1 MFLAVFSLLTVSA
14 FAQNPSVTSTAS
26 DDILKISTTLIQ
38 VDITVTDKKGNI
50 VRDLNP
56 EDFEVYENGKRQ
68 EISNFSFVS
77 IDSKNKPSEA
87 VVSPSVSNN
96 KISIP
101 IPPVKLKADQIRRTF
116 ALVVDDLGIAFE
128 NVPKV
133 QQSLRK
139 FINEQMQE
147 GDLVAIIRTG
157 SGIGALQS
165 FTSDKRQLFAA
176 IDKIRWN
183 PQGRSGVET
192 FAPIQKDTKDEI
204 AATSKSGRTVEGAD
218 ADKEFEKELDEFRND
233 NFSIGTLGSLN
244 YVIRGMRDLPG
255 RKAMMLFSEGFQLI
269 SHNKLTRIFDALRV
283 LADMANRSSVV
294 FYTLDPHGLQNPD
307 MFYAQDDLSA
317 IVPGSGVV
325 TTTEARTN
333 AFRDSQQS
341 LRYLA
346 YETGGVP
353 FVNQND
359 LPQRRNAAG
368 G

>member
-38 VDITVTDKKGNI
+38 VDVTVTDKKGNI

-157 SGIGALQS
+157 SGIGAL
-165 FTSDKRQLFAA
+165 
-176 IDKIRWN
+176 
-183 PQGRSGVET
+183 
-192 FAPIQKDTKDEI
+192 
-204 AATSKSGRTVEGAD
+204 
-218 ADKEFEKELDEFRND
+218 
-233 NFSIGTLGSLN
+233 
-244 YVIRGMRDLPG
+244 
-255 RKAMMLFSEGFQLI
+255 
-269 SHNKLTRIFDALRV
+269 
-283 LADMANRSSVV
+283 
-294 FYTLDPHGLQNPD
+294 
-307 MFYAQDDLSA
+307 
-317 IVPGSGVV
+317 
-325 TTTEARTN
+325 
-333 AFRDSQQS
+333 
-341 LRYLA
+341 
-346 YETGGVP
+346 
-353 FVNQND
+353 
-359 LPQRRNAAG
+359 
-368 G
+368 